1 MEIIHITNHNIRKYP
16 AITNC
21 GSNGRKKR
29 VNKYETRNEE
39 RNVPRRKVV
48 EEKKLRKEKRNEHRD
63 SSSFLFKTLTS
74 EDHLEEISR
83 KLNWIISP
91 SQVKRNFTRNFRK
104 FKFTENVRKLKNI

>member
-1 MEIIHITNHNIRKYP
+1 M
-16 AITNC
+16 
-21 GSNGRKKR
+21 
-29 VNKYETRNEE
+29 
-39 RNVPRRKVV
+39 

-104 FKFTENVRKLKNI
+104 FKFTKNVRKISKLYLRKICVRSRKSLRVVKMWVTL